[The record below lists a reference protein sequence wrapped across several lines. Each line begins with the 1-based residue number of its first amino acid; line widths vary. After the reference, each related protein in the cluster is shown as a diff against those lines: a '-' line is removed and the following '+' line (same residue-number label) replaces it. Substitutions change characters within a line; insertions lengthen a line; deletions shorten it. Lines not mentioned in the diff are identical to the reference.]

1 MGRDIVV
8 VGASAGG
15 VEALE
20 GLVSHLPADLAA
32 SVFVVLHIPP
42 TATSQLPAILSRS
55 GPLPVVHATDGMAIE
70 PGQIYVAPPDYHLM
84 LQRGS
89 VAVVYG
95 PKENR
100 CRPAVD
106 VLFRSAALAYGPRVV
121 GVLLSGLLSDGT
133 AGMRAIKQRGGIAL
147 VQDPDEALFA
157 AMPVNAIVGDH
168 IDATLPVAALAARLD
183 ELARAATPQAEQ
195 QVDAGM
201 QQEVELVESF
211 GSRKLMAEEHP
222 GSPSGIGCPE
232 CGGVLWELPEKE
244 DIRYRCRVGH
254 AYSPESL
261 MLAQG
266 ESLEDALWVAL
277 RTLQEQV
284 DISTRLATRAAEW
297 ERNAARQRY
306 EQRAAV
312 AAQRAETLQ
321 RLLEDGPLPP
331 PAVGE

>member
-8 VGASAGG
+8 AGASAGG
-15 VEALE
+15 VEALGE
-20 GLVSHLPADLAA
+20 LVSGLPGDLPA
-32 SVFVVLHIPP
+32 SVFVVLHTPP
-42 TATSQLPAILSRS
+42 TATSQLPAILARS

-70 PGQIYVAPPDYHLM
+70 HGRIYVAPPDYHLV
-84 LQRGS
+84 LQTGS
-89 VAVVYG
+89 VRVVYG

-106 VLFRSAALAYGPRVV
+106 VLFRGAAVAYGPRVV

-133 AGMRAIKQRGGIAL
+133 AGMRAIKQRGGLAL
-147 VQDPDEALFA
+147 VQHPREALFG
-157 AMPVNAIVGDH
+157 AMPANAIAGDD
-168 IDATLPVAALAARLD
+168 IDAILPLADLSARLVELAHAPTPERETPVAGTMR
-183 ELARAATPQAEQ
+183 
-195 QVDAGM
+195 
-201 QQEVELVESF
+201 QEAELVKTF
-211 GSRKLMAEEHP
+211 GSRELMTEQHP
-222 GSPSGIGCPE
+222 GTPSGIGCPE

-244 DIRYRCRVGH
+244 DLRFRCRIGH

-284 DISTRLATRAAEW
+284 DISTRLAARAAEW
-297 ERNAARQRY
+297 QQDAARQQY
-306 EQRAAV
+306 AERAA
-312 AAQRAETLQ
+312 AAAKRAQTLQ

-331 PAVGE
+331 PPTGT